1 MTRSS
6 ARCSSGS
13 YSHPIL
19 CLPWS
24 EIVDKWHWMGW
35 RDRGW
40 ILWEIRFQKQKTF
53 WKYVNFSMEAS
64 NKPLSWPGHPNSASH
79 LSLNLM
85 TPACCMSNSGF
96 GPQRKFGATVSRV
109 DLVLCFT
116 SMKTIPIATLPINLL
131 YDVLRPTLLTMNPKI
146 YTSNPPMSDRKGAW
160 NTVGIATPKRTAKN
174 PYAGVGVQCCT
185 LVAEFL
191 ISSVSF
197 RFMTI
202 TGPSHLLNLSGQLW
216 LYSGPIDQSTMS
228 GSCWRGV
235 VEEHGCPRHI
245 LQQRRKIWFVVLII
259 IAGETF
265 HFNRPAMEK
274 VQSRCFQE
282 ALWSIR
288 GCILKNK
295 NLPIIFAIMA

>member
-1 MTRSS
+1 MASCLPHTKKINRLRPRLQEFKRSHPSHPSFQFSKSFFCFSGCFVYPHNPLITIHCNHGSGARLGTAPSTENPEHIGIHHCTMTRSS

-35 RDRGW
+35 HDPGW
-40 ILWEIRFQKQKTF
+40 ILWEIRFQKQKNF

-64 NKPLSWPGHPNSASH
+64 NKPLSWPGYPNSACH

-85 TPACCMSNSGF
+85 TPACCMSNSGL
-96 GPQRKFGATVSRV
+96 GPQQKCDATVSRV

-116 SMKTIPIATLPINLL
+116 SMKTIPIATLPMNLL
-131 YDVLRPTLLTMNPKI
+131 YDVLWPTLLTMNPKK

-174 PYAGVGVQCCT
+174 PYAEVGVQCCT
-185 LVAEFL
+185 LVAAFL

-202 TGPSHLLNLSGQLW
+202 TRPSHLLNLSGQLW
-216 LYSGPIDQSTMS
+216 L
-228 GSCWRGV
+228 
-235 VEEHGCPRHI
+235 
-245 LQQRRKIWFVVLII
+245 
-259 IAGETF
+259 
-265 HFNRPAMEK
+265 
-274 VQSRCFQE
+274 
-282 ALWSIR
+282 
-288 GCILKNK
+288 
-295 NLPIIFAIMA
+295 